1 METAPRNCRFLS
13 LVVVELVLTQVER
26 LEGVGKKP
34 QKRNCR
40 LSPEAEAK
48 AWQERARQLVD
59 RAREAICGSIQCIS
73 GMLDGMPCW
82 VQLVTTCDLQCWETG
97 GILFREYCF
106 GEENSLSSAVNS
118 VSSATNSVSSCL
130 HTNNRLR
137 GTH

>member
-1 METAPRNCRFLS
+1 MPPNRTLYRRGGPIAVEGMRQREYSTQPVEGAIKRFNPGGRK
-13 LVVVELVLTQVER
+13 EEKER
-26 LEGVGKKP
+26 DSGREGTKQDQGFWRFWQSEDENVKK
-34 QKRNCR
+34 Q
-40 LSPEAEAK
+40 
-48 AWQERARQLVD
+48 
-59 RAREAICGSIQCIS
+59 
-73 GMLDGMPCW
+73 
-82 VQLVTTCDLQCWETG
+82 WETG